1 MSEGAIDTVGTL
13 WVAPLDRAPEAAR
26 AIAER
31 ALPGLF
37 TSGGRLAFA
46 IRIDGPETAPFVAD
60 LTARQLALTA
70 LDDGPG
76 PDEVLGFS
84 PGGDEVLLL
93 SGRTGLA
100 SLFAVGVDR
109 AAARQLTNA
118 GLAPGPELD
127 ETAFVEPPI
136 DHRDVAWGPRGVAYR
151 AHDTVILLEPG
162 RPPARLSAALSVEE
176 VVR

>member
-93 SGRTGLA
+93 SGRTSTRPRSSNRRSITATSRG
-100 SLFAVGVDR
+100 DR
-109 AAARQLTNA
+109 AESPIARTT
-118 GLAPGPELD
+118 PSSCSS
-127 ETAFVEPPI
+127 
-136 DHRDVAWGPRGVAYR
+136 R
-151 AHDTVILLEPG
+151 AD
-162 RPPARLSAALSVEE
+162 RRRA
-176 VVR
+176 